1 MGISQEILSDAAL
14 NVVGYL
20 IAGALLTLLYSSFT
34 NRSGKK
40 TAAAT
45 ANPVLGS
52 GETPIP
58 NGTRR
63 VEFVDLRSVSTGDS
77 RPVSAKRSAAE
88 SQNRQRNRA
97 EVMRLAREM
106 LQSGTP
112 RDNVR
117 NLLPISE
124 GEMALLMDKQRA

>member
-1 MGISQEILSDAAL
+1 MGISREILSAAAL

-20 IAGALLTLLYSSFT
+20 LAGALLTLLYSSFT

-40 TAAAT
+40 RTSGG
-45 ANPVLGS
+45 ANPVPGS
-52 GETPIP
+52 GEKPMS
-58 NGTRR
+58 NGARR
-63 VEFVDLRSVSTGDS
+63 VEFVDLRSVPTGDS
-77 RPVSAKRSAAE
+77 RSVTASRSTTDT
-88 SQNRQRNRA
+88 QNRQRNRA

-117 NLLPISE
+117 SLLPISE
-124 GEMALLMDKQRA
+124 GEMALLENQRA

>member
-20 IAGALLTLLYSSFT
+20 LAGALLTLLYSSIA
-34 NRSGKK
+34 NRAGRKA
-40 TAAAT
+40 TAAAHHVQD
-45 ANPVLGS
+45 A
-52 GETPIP
+52 GEKGKS

-63 VEFVDLRSVSTGDS
+63 VEFVDLRSVPTPDS
-77 RPVSAKRSAAE
+77 RPVTSGRTAVD
-88 SQNRQRNRA
+88 SQSRQRNRA

-117 NLLPISE
+117 SLLPISE
-124 GEMALLMDKQRA
+124 GEMALLEKQRA

>member
-45 ANPVLGS
+45 ANPAPGS

-63 VEFVDLRSVSTGDS
+63 VEFVDLRSVSTN
-77 RPVSAKRSAAE
+77 RSAAE

>member
-1 MGISQEILSDAAL
+1 MGISHEILTDAAL

-20 IAGALLTLLYSSFT
+20 IAGVLLTLLYSSLT
-34 NRSGKK
+34 NRSTKK
-40 TAAAT
+40 TAAT
-45 ANPVLGS
+45 AASLVQGA
-52 GETPIP
+52 GETPVQ

-63 VEFVDLRSVSTGDS
+63 VEFVDLRSVPTEDS
-77 RPVSAKRSAAE
+77 RQVSPIRSAAE

-117 NLLPISE
+117 SLLPISE
-124 GEMALLMDKQRA
+124 GEMALLEKQRA